1 MNDQDPRSDLP
12 AAGAIAKAGAS
23 TAKSYAGLMVLAWLW
38 VLTPFGY
45 GAYQLIKKVTQ
56 LFQ

>member
-1 MNDQDPRSDLP
+1 MNDQDARGDKPT
-12 AAGAIAKAGAS
+12 AGAVVKAGPSAP
-23 TAKSYAGLMVLAWLW
+23 KSYTGLMVLAWLW

>member
-1 MNDQDPRSDLP
+1 MRNDQDLRKDKP
-12 AAGAIAKAGAS
+12 AAGALVKASAS
-23 TAKSYAGLMVLAWLW
+23 SSRSGLMLVAWLW